1 MVLDT
6 SVLSLAGLHM
16 DIHFAYSLN
25 TLIFDYLVPPLLLQE
40 LQLIQLPED
49 DLQKLKVAEDCF
61 TEHLP
66 KENVQGEPYI
76 CCVYPNVTNALLIQQ
91 IEKLF

>member
-40 LQLIQLPED
+40 LQLMQLPED
-49 DLQKLKVAEDCF
+49 GLQKLKVAEDCF

-66 KENVQGEPYI
+66 KRMSRERPTSAVCTPM
-76 CCVYPNVTNALLIQQ
+76 
-91 IEKLF
+91 